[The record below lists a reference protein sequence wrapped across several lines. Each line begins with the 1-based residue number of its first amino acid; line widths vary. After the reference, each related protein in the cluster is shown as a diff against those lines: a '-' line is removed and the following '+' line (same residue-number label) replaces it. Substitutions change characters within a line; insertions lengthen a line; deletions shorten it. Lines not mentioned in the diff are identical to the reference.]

1 MNDGG
6 ILAHEPAA
14 VVEVL
19 ESVYRCKR
27 NVKEIGTRMIG
38 LTLLAGYSIAR
49 RRLGLV
55 HLLEVCILHE
65 KLVDRA

>member
-6 ILAHEPAA
+6 VLAHEPAA

-27 NVKEIGTRMIG
+27 NVKEIDAIIIG
-38 LTLLAGYSIAR
+38 LTLLAGYPVTR
-49 RRLGLV
+49 RGLGLV
-55 HLLEVCILHE
+55 HLLEVGILHE
-65 KLVDRA
+65 KMVDRA